1 MFESRKVRLMGRV
14 GESSQ
19 ETNGISKVIWRI
31 EGRDEELRREEVEN
45 VDGEDKGDKEWM
57 PIDLARESPSFFQ

>member
-1 MFESRKVRLMGRV
+1 MSSGMSLSRRR
-14 GESSQ
+14 
-19 ETNGISKVIWRI
+19 ISTKSEVIWRI

-57 PIDLARESPSFFQ
+57 PIDLARWQM